1 MIMIVA
7 HATVVN
13 INVEAAVMEAANHVP
28 LSRIITRVT
37 MMLAARG
44 QVEEV
49 VGVDLIT
56 KYGRRVPH
64 IVFELTGEEDEEKR
78 RILVARYLIWI
89 QCI

>member
-1 MIMIVA
+1 
-7 HATVVN
+7 
-13 INVEAAVMEAANHVP
+13 
-28 LSRIITRVT
+28 

-64 IVFELTGEEDEEKR
+64 IVFELTGEEDEEKKKKDPWA
-78 RILVARYLIWI
+78 LARYYDMDPVYLKVKYHFVITT
-89 QCI
+89 